1 MWRIKN
7 RSCVLLL
14 LLALCFLPALCG
26 SSVQAE
32 EMYQISETALTQL
45 ETNLETLKAH
55 NQERQKVLT
64 EQATLLNQQK
74 ETIKKQAS
82 ELSSL
87 KKEIEIS
94 KAANEETK
102 KSLESAN
109 AYLTKFEDEA
119 KRKIRVK
126 TRQRNLWIAI
136 SGGLL
141 YALSKK

>member
-14 LLALCFLPALCG
+14 LLALCFLQALCG

-32 EMYQISETALTQL
+32 AMYQISETELTQL
-45 ETNLETLKAH
+45 ETHLQTLKAH
-55 NQERQKVLT
+55 SQERQKVLT

-74 ETIKKQAS
+74 ETIKKQAG
-82 ELSSL
+82 ELRRL
-87 KKEIEIS
+87 KKEIVIS
-94 KAANEETK
+94 KKANEETQ
-102 KSLESAN
+102 KSLENAN
-109 AYLTKFEDEA
+109 AYLTKLEKEE
-119 KRKIRVK
+119 KHKIRVK

-141 YALSKK
+141 YTWVKK